1 MSSWIAI
8 TGGCGYVGSHI
19 AAEIRRTT
27 QHKLLIIDRR
37 AAQLPHAAV
46 LADEIVP
53 HDYSS
58 GAAFQALT
66 KLRPWTVIHCAANSL
81 VGPSVTDP
89 QPYYQNNVVNLMRLL
104 DHLRSEQLD
113 KLIFSSSSSVYGECD
128 HDANREDQLP
138 DPINPYGRTKM
149 IGEIMIRDWCWAYG
163 LSAVSFRYFNAVGA
177 GLGLGQ
183 EPGATHII
191 ARIIESQIR
200 GEPFTIY
207 GTDYPTADGTCVR
220 DYVHVTDIARAHVM
234 GMAWLIENTG
244 YHVYNLGGGGGYSV
258 REIIAAVESVTGKP
272 VQVQEGPRRFGDRA
286 RTQADITAVARDL
299 RWAPIKDLR
308 DIVSD
313 AACWYNSDT
322 YKTLV

>member
-1 MSSWIAI
+1 
-8 TGGCGYVGSHI
+8 VGSHI

-46 LADEIVP
+46 LADEVVP

-66 KLRPWTVIHCAANSL
+66 KLRPGTVIHCAANSL

-104 DHLRSEQLD
+104 EHLRSEQLD

-234 GMAWLIENTG
+234 GMAWLLSNPG
-244 YHVYNLGGGGGYSV
+244 FWAYNIGSGQGYSV
-258 REIIAAVESVTGKP
+258 LEVLKTVEIMTGKP
-272 VQVQEGPRRFGDRA
+272 VDYEISPRRPGDPA
-286 RTQADITAVARDL
+286 FTLANTDLIQRDL
-299 RWAPIKDLR
+299 RWQPIKNLR

-313 AACWYNSDT
+313 AAAWYNSDT